1 MYVQRIFPPLNLVVF
16 YWKQVLL
23 FAVYSATIVAL
34 YEYLEWEWLMI
45 PWIPITLIGTA
56 VAFYLGFK
64 NNSAYDR
71 TWEARKI
78 WGVVPFTVLTGYIFW
93 LMESVGDYAEN
104 PFEALAFD
112 IPMTSL
118 VRTIE
123 IDLREMLEETNLPL
137 AIGPKDNFVV

>member
-1 MYVQRIFPPLNLVVF
+1 MHGLIDDFRHMELQKMITEFYTLQGKCERIKNFPLPRQYASISIYLVYVFIFMLPMG
-16 YWKQVLL
+16 LL
-23 FAVYSATIVAL
+23 SA
-34 YEYLEWEWLMI
+34 
-45 PWIPITLIGTA
+45 
-56 VAFYLGFK
+56 FH
-64 NNSAYDR
+64 SADLDD
-71 TWEARKI
+71 AMI

-93 LMESVGDYAEN
+93 LMESVGDYAKN

-123 IDLREMLEETNLPL
+123 IDLREMLGETDLPP